1 MEAFTRLLQET
12 ESGGESPDYGMRVRE
27 VLMCLRI
34 PLTSSSESVR
44 AAALKGV
51 RYLIRNER
59 DVLAITKV

>member
-51 RYLIRNER
+51 RYLIRNKR